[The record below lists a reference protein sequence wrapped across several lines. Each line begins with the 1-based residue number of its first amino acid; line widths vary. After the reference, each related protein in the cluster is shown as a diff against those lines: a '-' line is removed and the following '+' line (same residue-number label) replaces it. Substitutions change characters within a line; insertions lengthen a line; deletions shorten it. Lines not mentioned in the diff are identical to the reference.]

1 MWSSYRQQRKYVAFG
16 GDYLISRSRL
26 DCHTAYC
33 SYKFAPFIIPNTD
46 WKQIWDPRKCR
57 WPKPSERKSPSWPCW
72 EARPFWTQMAEQRS
86 GCGRRLLMDLPIQGL
101 VFGQNITKSF
111 RIHHLHANSLTVVKV
126 VGENMNSFG
135 VYGMPHI
142 LCCLVFRSQL
152 SFKLES
158 HFQKVAIMELV
169 LAMKMAWGSHLCHGT
184 CTNFGYHLVI

>member
-1 MWSSYRQQRKYVAFG
+1 MLGGETVLDPNGRTKIWLWSASLNG
-16 GDYLISRSRL
+16 
-26 DCHTAYC
+26 
-33 SYKFAPFIIPNTD
+33 PPN
-46 WKQIWDPRKCR
+46 
-57 WPKPSERKSPSWPCW
+57 PS
-72 EARPFWTQMAEQRS
+72 F
-86 GCGRRLLMDLPIQGL
+86 QGL

-169 LAMKMAWGSHLCHGT
+169 LAMKMA
-184 CTNFGYHLVI
+184 